1 MSEEFT
7 LLVGD
12 APVGSI
18 ATINEDGSPWSTP
31 LHFAFDATHVY
42 WLSPLDTQHS
52 RNIERD
58 PRVSIVVWSSDE
70 IPRVRGVYVQSKAEL
85 LTGEREQQARVI
97 YASRFGG
104 TIPEK
109 FAASPTFAARIGDIN
124 TTKSRGGRKYFDG
137 DTTL

>member
-1 MSEEFT
+1 MSEELQ

-18 ATINEDGSPWSTP
+18 ATLNDDGSPWSTP
-31 LHFAFDATHVY
+31 LHFAFDNQYVY

-52 RNIERD
+52 RNIARD

-70 IPRVRGVYVQSKAEL
+70 IPHVRGVYIQSRAVLLQGEAEDV
-85 LTGEREQQARVI
+85 ARQI
-97 YASRFGG
+97 YATRFGG

-109 FAASPTFAARIGDIN
+109 FATSPTFAAPIGDIN
-124 TTKSRGGRKYFDG
+124 TTKSRGGRKYFVG